1 MSPPD
6 VSLNHPKSRGQRR
19 KRPKPLDAV
28 KPGCKF
34 AACHGTRFAP
44 EWGQAVRLEW
54 GRGWAGSHTHTH
66 AHTHMLTHTMQRR
79 HTVRRAAAA
88 SPALAVEKVLFK
100 W

>member
-54 GRGWAGSHTHTH
+54 GRGWAT
-66 AHTHMLTHTMQRR
+66 HTHMLTHTMQRR